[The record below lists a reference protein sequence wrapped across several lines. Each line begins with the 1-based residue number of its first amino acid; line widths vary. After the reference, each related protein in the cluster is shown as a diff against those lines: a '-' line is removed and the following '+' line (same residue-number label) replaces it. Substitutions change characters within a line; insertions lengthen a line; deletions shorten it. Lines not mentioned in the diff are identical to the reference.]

1 MREIGVCK
9 SVSKASIELISDSN
23 KLLCAFLGKFF
34 QFSIN
39 RFCAIKRKNRN
50 VRQILSIVANKILTV
65 NEQFDLVLKVRE
77 RNPKLYTD
85 FLYSY
90 WAVICRE

>member
-9 SVSKASIELISDSN
+9 SVSEASIELISYSN
-23 KLLCAFLGKFF
+23 KFLCAFLGKFF

-39 RFCAIKRKNRN
+39 RFWAIKRKNRN

-77 RNPKLYTD
+77 RNPKLYTY

-90 WAVICRE
+90 RTVICRK

>member
-1 MREIGVCK
+1 MREIGVFK
-9 SVSKASIELISDSN
+9 SDFKASIELIIDSN

-50 VRQILSIVANKILTV
+50 VRQILSIVASKILTV

>member
-1 MREIGVCK
+1 MCEICACK
-9 SVSKASIELISDSN
+9 SISEVSVELIRYSN
-23 KLLCAFLGKFF
+23 KLLRTFLGKFF

-65 NEQFDLVLKVRE
+65 NEQFDFVLKIRKCH
-77 RNPKLYTD
+77 PKLYTD
-85 FLYSY
+85 FLDRYRT
-90 WAVICRE
+90 VICRK